1 MIHRVV
7 LGSIER
13 FIGIITEH
21 YAGAFPVWLAP
32 VQVRVLTITDRANEA
47 AEKVAAALDAAGLR
61 VEKDLRNEKIG
72 KKIAEGRSQKIPY
85 LLILGDKEA
94 ESGTVAVRS
103 RGGDEGV
110 MGSRRLHRARER
122 GSPHKEK
129 LKFDIINNCTPPNY
143 EKRFGGVFMTK
154 YGIKRACI
162 AIAVLFAVNIAVI
175 TLAQRADAA
184 SYKRGSTGSVVSEI
198 QQKLKDWGYYS
209 AEVDGVYG
217 SRTEAAVL
225 LFQQKNGLAA
235 DGKAGAETLAALG
248 ISSAGLIEQNTSGD
262 VALLARLISAEARG
276 ESYEGQVAVGAVVMN
291 RIAHPSFPNTL
302 SGVIYQR
309 GAFSCLDDGQ
319 FDEPVAQSAYAA
331 ARDAM
336 NGYDPTGGAIY
347 YFNPVTA
354 TSKWIWSRPLIVQI
368 GKHRFCA

>member
-1 MIHRVV
+1 
-7 LGSIER
+7 
-13 FIGIITEH
+13 
-21 YAGAFPVWLAP
+21 
-32 VQVRVLTITDRANEA
+32 
-47 AEKVAAALDAAGLR
+47 
-61 VEKDLRNEKIG
+61 
-72 KKIAEGRSQKIPY
+72 
-85 LLILGDKEA
+85 
-94 ESGTVAVRS
+94 
-103 RGGDEGV
+103 
-110 MGSRRLHRARER
+110 
-122 GSPHKEK
+122 
-129 LKFDIINNCTPPNY
+129 
-143 EKRFGGVFMTK
+143 MTK
-154 YGIKRACI
+154 YGLKRACI

-175 TLAQRADAA
+175 SLAQNADAA

-209 AEVDGVYG
+209 ADVDGIYG

-225 LFQQKNGLAA
+225 LFQQKNGLSV

-347 YFNPVTA
+347 YFNPATA
-354 TSKWIWSRPLIVQI
+354 TSQWIWSRPLIVQI

>member
-1 MIHRVV
+1 
-7 LGSIER
+7 
-13 FIGIITEH
+13 
-21 YAGAFPVWLAP
+21 
-32 VQVRVLTITDRANEA
+32 
-47 AEKVAAALDAAGLR
+47 
-61 VEKDLRNEKIG
+61 
-72 KKIAEGRSQKIPY
+72 
-85 LLILGDKEA
+85 
-94 ESGTVAVRS
+94 
-103 RGGDEGV
+103 
-110 MGSRRLHRARER
+110 
-122 GSPHKEK
+122 
-129 LKFDIINNCTPPNY
+129 
-143 EKRFGGVFMTK
+143 MTK
-154 YGIKRACI
+154 YGLKRACI

-175 TLAQRADAA
+175 SLAQNADAA

-209 AEVDGVYG
+209 ADVDGIYG

-225 LFQQKNGLAA
+225 LFQEKNGLAV

-336 NGYDPTGGAIY
+336 NGYDPTGGAIS
-347 YFNPVTA
+347 YFNPATA
-354 TSKWIWSRPLIVQI
+354 TSQWIWSRPLIVQI

>member
-1 MIHRVV
+1 
-7 LGSIER
+7 
-13 FIGIITEH
+13 
-21 YAGAFPVWLAP
+21 
-32 VQVRVLTITDRANEA
+32 
-47 AEKVAAALDAAGLR
+47 
-61 VEKDLRNEKIG
+61 
-72 KKIAEGRSQKIPY
+72 
-85 LLILGDKEA
+85 
-94 ESGTVAVRS
+94 
-103 RGGDEGV
+103 
-110 MGSRRLHRARER
+110 
-122 GSPHKEK
+122 
-129 LKFDIINNCTPPNY
+129 
-143 EKRFGGVFMTK
+143 MTK

-175 TLAQRADAA
+175 SFAQKADAA

-198 QQKLKDWGYYS
+198 QQKLKNWGYYS
-209 AEVDGVYG
+209 ADVDGIYG

-235 DGKAGAETLAALG
+235 DGKAGQETLAALG

-276 ESYEGQVAVGAVVMN
+276 ESYEGQVAVGAVVLN

-354 TSKWIWSRPLIVQI
+354 TSQWIWSRPLIVQI